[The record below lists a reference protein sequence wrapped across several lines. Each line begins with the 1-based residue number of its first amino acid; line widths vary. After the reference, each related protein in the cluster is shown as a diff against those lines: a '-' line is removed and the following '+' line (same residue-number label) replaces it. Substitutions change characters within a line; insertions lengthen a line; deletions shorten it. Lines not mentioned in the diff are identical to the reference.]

1 MITTKQ
7 QEKLIN
13 RFESLSELELDSVI
27 EDLYA
32 VLSKNRL
39 THLIDRHNGNTE
51 LEEEVE
57 GLEYDLKKSEQE
69 VDDLKDKL
77 MEITNLCEDVEDTED
92 FEDGAFEELKK
103 ALVQIKSIS
112 E

>member
-1 MITTKQ
+1 MITVKQ

-13 RFESLSELELDSVI
+13 RFETLSELELDSVI

-32 VLSKNRL
+32 VLSKNHL

-51 LEEEVE
+51 LQEEVE
-57 GLEYDLKKSEQE
+57 CLKDELKESQQE
-69 VDDLKDKL
+69 ADDLKDKL
-77 MEITNLCEDVEDTED
+77 LE
-92 FEDGAFEELKK
+92 
-103 ALVQIKSIS
+103 IKSIA